1 MVTHHAI
8 ASIDNDTV
16 PPVRCDIQFENKR
29 KLLGDFAE
37 GNARL
42 IENDSRSFVAAESLV
57 DYIKWEARVDKA
69 DKIDYIVAVSSGV
82 ISGLIDVI
90 YVGEF
95 SLDRAETWGKEQI
108 EKVVV
113 RVARIEG
120 YGGDDLRGAIKYMED
135 AHPFASDGN
144 TNDFGGGRQH
154 HLRDF
159 SHHFSISGLFFSI
172 LTQFTGVSVGTDK
185 DGKLLIAP
193 IPESRKAYLGKNF
206 AEKIA
211 YGTIGWFFHMVS
223 DMAGSSGLLS
233 GGTGV
238 PGPLVSYMKEISALP
253 FFRNAGEGEIGFRR
267 WVSKVFNGTFLAEHD
282 ESGRI
287 IRDTVRKFDL
297 RMEIGLLGELGRQTL
312 PVLINQCVVRSFY
325 FCRRLVREIDQLQI
339 DSISA
344 LERIA
349 PEDILPWGTSSM
361 RRMITVSSGVFAWV
375 DLSDALVRSMKSRDV
390 STFLLRVNYA
400 GIATFVIAC
409 AVDIRS
415 TLEREAL
422 NENVENPE
430 DVLERRLSKLDCLT
444 LDCPKARI
452 MHSLMRQ
459 RVVYD
464 IEREKRFK
472 RALKKKL
479 WLDEWSADI
488 AQTVGAVWAADNSY
502 FLEGDVLYRAMSD
515 ELVAAADDSW
525 VWLVAMEVMKFAPYG
540 QLYSENDATYKGL
553 KPCSDYLADVF
564 CSRQAVVDNAGLVS
578 LSRDLA
584 SVKSSLEGKIV
595 KRAAGAAGV
604 VVVTAATGGL
614 AFYFSPAIAPALA
627 AALGAGTAG
636 LHGAALTSASLAFLG
651 GGALAAGGAGMAGG
665 TMLIAGG
672 GALLGAVGGA
682 GVSATTTMV
691 LATNGRCVPDEC
703 AKLLVFCKEV
713 LLKRCGNR
721 EAVEEIHV
729 AINER
734 ILELET
740 EMEAIRQS
748 RSCLEDTEDDD
759 RDDEDDISPKK
770 MLKIMK
776 RSVGVLKKTQAKL
789 AKLICNEWDVH

>member
-1 MVTHHAI
+1 MVNQLTI
-8 ASIDNDTV
+8 ASVDNDTV
-16 PPVRCDIQFENKR
+16 LPVRCDIQFENKR
-29 KLLGDFAE
+29 KLVGGFAA
-37 GNARL
+37 GSVRL
-42 IENDSRSFVAAESLV
+42 IENGSRSYADAENLL
-57 DYIKWEARVDKA
+57 DNIKWEARVDEA

-82 ISGLIDVI
+82 ISGLIDLI

-95 SLDRAETWGKEQI
+95 SLGRAGTWGKEQI

-113 RVARIEG
+113 RVAGIEG
-120 YGGDDLRGAIKYMED
+120 YEGNDLLGAIKYMEG
-135 AHPFASDGN
+135 AHPFAPDGN
-144 TNDFGGGRQH
+144 TNDFGGGLQH

-159 SHHFSISGLFFSI
+159 SLHFSISGLFFSI

-185 DGKLLIAP
+185 DGKLLIVP
-193 IPESRKAYLGKNF
+193 IPESHKAYLGKNF

-223 DMAGSSGLLS
+223 DMAGSSGSLS

-238 PGPLVSYMKEISALP
+238 PGPLVSFMKEISVLP
-253 FFRNAGEGEIGFRR
+253 FFKNATEGDMGFRR
-267 WVSKVFNGTFLAEHD
+267 WVSKLFNGTLLAEHD

-287 IRDTVRKFDL
+287 IKDTVRKFDL
-297 RMEIGLLGELGRQTL
+297 RTEIGLFGELGRQTL

-344 LERIA
+344 LGCVA
-349 PEDILPWGTSSM
+349 PEDILPWGTPSM

-390 STFLLRVNYA
+390 STFFLRVNYV
-400 GIATFVIAC
+400 GVGTFVIAC

-422 NENVENPE
+422 NESVENPE

-444 LDCPKARI
+444 LDFPKARI
-452 MHSLMRQ
+452 LHSLMRQ
-459 RVVYD
+459 CVVYD
-464 IEREKRFK
+464 IERERRSK
-472 RALKKKL
+472 RALKKKM
-479 WLDEWSADI
+479 WLDEWSAGI
-488 AQTVGAVWAADNSY
+488 AQTVGVVWAADNGY
-502 FLEGDVLYRAMSD
+502 FLERDALFRAMSD
-515 ELVAAADDSW
+515 ELIATEDDSW
-525 VWLVAMEVMKFAPYG
+525 AWLVAMEAMKFAPYG
-540 QLYSENDATYKGL
+540 QLYGGNDATYKGL

-564 CSRQAVVDNAGLVS
+564 CVRQAVVDNAGLNS
-578 LSRDLA
+578 LRRDLA
-584 SVKSSLEGKIV
+584 SEKSSLEGKV
-595 KRAAGAAGV
+595 AKRVVGAAGV
-604 VVVTAATGGL
+604 VIATAATGGL
-614 AFYFSPAIAPALA
+614 AFYFAPAIAPALA
-627 AALGAGTAG
+627 AALGGGTAA

-682 GVSATTTMV
+682 GVSATTTMA
-691 LATNGRCVPDEC
+691 LATNGSCVPDEC

-721 EAVEEIHV
+721 KAVEEIHV

-748 RSCLEDTEDDD
+748 GSCLEDTEDSD

-776 RSVGVLKKTQAKL
+776 RSVGVLRKTQAKL
-789 AKLICNEWDVH
+789 VKLICNE